1 MERLYCNGKKDFC
14 DRPIECCGDR
24 CHFYDGTGSEV
35 VEQPPVEKKKPATYG
50 WVELRAAAARLMY
63 SDNRDIRDYN
73 KLIDFINSHF
83 QPEKAKPTTGPC
95 IDKEESGLL
104 TDD

>member
-1 MERLYCNGKKDFC
+1 MEQ
-14 DRPIECCGDR
+14 
-24 CHFYDGTGSEV
+24 
-35 VEQPPVEKKKPATYG
+35 QPDEKQKPATYG

-73 KLIDFINSHF
+73 KLIDFINSRF
-83 QPEKAKPTTGPC
+83 QPEKAEPAAGAC
-95 IDKEESGLL
+95 IDKEDSGLL